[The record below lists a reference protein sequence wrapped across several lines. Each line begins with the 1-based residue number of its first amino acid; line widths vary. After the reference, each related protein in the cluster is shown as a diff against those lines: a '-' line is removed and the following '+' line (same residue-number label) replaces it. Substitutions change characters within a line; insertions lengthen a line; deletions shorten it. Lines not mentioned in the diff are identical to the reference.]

1 MSLKAFHVLFI
12 TLSILLCAGCAI
24 WAFANGVTPIFGWA
38 SAVLAVALVVYEIFF
53 LRKAKR
59 IIT

>member
-12 TLSILLCAGCAI
+12 TISILLCAGCAV
-24 WAFANGVTPIFGWA
+24 WAFSNDAAPAFGWS
-38 SAVLAVALVVYEIFF
+38 SAVLAVALVVYEVFF
-53 LRKAKR
+53 LRKAKG